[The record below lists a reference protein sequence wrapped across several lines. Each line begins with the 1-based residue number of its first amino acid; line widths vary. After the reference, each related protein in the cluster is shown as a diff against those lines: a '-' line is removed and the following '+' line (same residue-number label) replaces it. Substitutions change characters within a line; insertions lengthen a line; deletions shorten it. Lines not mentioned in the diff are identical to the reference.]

1 MPASAASTTKVDSLT
16 GVAFAVALW
25 HLASPLSGDALFHL
39 ARVRKLDAFG
49 SLSLRTVDEFKDGGL
64 HPGYAFFASAA
75 AQFDVAPIERN
86 PYDAAP

>member
-1 MPASAASTTKVDSLT
+1 VGIDRPPDVAA
-16 GVAFAVALW
+16 
-25 HLASPLSGDALFHL
+25 
-39 ARVRKLDAFG
+39 
-49 SLSLRTVDEFKDGGL
+49 L